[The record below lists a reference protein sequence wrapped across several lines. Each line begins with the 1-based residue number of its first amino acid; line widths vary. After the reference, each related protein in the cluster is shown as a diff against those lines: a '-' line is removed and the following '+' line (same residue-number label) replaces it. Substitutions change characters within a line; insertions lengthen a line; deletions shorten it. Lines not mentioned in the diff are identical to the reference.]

1 MIKLKKERTENPLS
15 LLPIISQVWSK
26 TVGLVMEDAQ
36 LQANEQNSSPST
48 DLGRIEQLVVRR
60 TQDWVKKTVGKI
72 SVLLKKI
79 ISCASAHQHWRV
91 RLEMVELGDHL
102 LARCSQSLGE
112 CVGLL
117 MEALVGA
124 INDEEPK
131 VRKRYDNVP
140 RVLEMAKL
148 RLDLKSGCTS
158 LLSCRCETALREVSK
173 RNQSRNNTQTFT
185 DVLSENLHSL
195 ATSLPRLMRTSDDQK
210 KLFVLNAFLG
220 YLNVLGPLVST
231 VLNSAAHLERIS
243 KALMQVI
250 SDASWFQI
258 FFTV

>member
-1 MIKLKKERTENPLS
+1 
-15 LLPIISQVWSK
+15 
-26 TVGLVMEDAQ
+26 MEDTQ
-36 LQANEQNSSPST
+36 LQASKPNTTSSPE
-48 DLGRIEQLVVRR
+48 LGRIGQLVVHR
-60 TQDWVKKTVGKI
+60 TQDWVKATVGKLT
-72 SVLLKKI
+72 VLLKKI
-79 ISCASAHQHWRV
+79 ISCTSAHQHWRV

-124 INDEEPK
+124 VNDEEPK
-131 VRKRYDNVP
+131 VRKRCDVILILNKN
-140 RVLEMAKL
+140 LIT
-148 RLDLKSGCTS
+148 LDMWSQDIEWDFS
-158 LLSCRCETALREVSK
+158 LVRCEVALRAVSQ
-173 RNQSRNNTQTFT
+173 RNQGSGSSTKTFT
-185 DVLSENLHSL
+185 DVLSENLHML

-220 YLNVLGPLVST
+220 YLKVLGPLVSV

-250 SDASWFQI
+250 WCFLSLYFYYR
-258 FFTV
+258 FFITHLDDLEK